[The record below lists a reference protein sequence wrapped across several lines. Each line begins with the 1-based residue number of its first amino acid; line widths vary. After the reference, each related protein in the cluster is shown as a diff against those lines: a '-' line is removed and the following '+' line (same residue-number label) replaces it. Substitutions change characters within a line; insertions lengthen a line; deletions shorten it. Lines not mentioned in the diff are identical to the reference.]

1 MRRQDMRITRRKKID
16 YGLNEITI
24 GEQPKLTVF
33 PTGDFA
39 GTPCI
44 EIKPGTEIKLT
55 NKELSDHLNTE
66 FPLISRVHL
75 TDDPTLFSDEFWSF
89 IKYDHKYSEKQRL
102 YHITTTGHKYIPK
115 FLYELHNI
123 LIEISNLVE
132 TPPEFISWC
141 NEDDHIKNKVQFNFE
156 TNCVDV
162 DITFVRYE
170 LVKLGTWK
178 HSITILMGKGWK
190 SYADF
195 ADQFVG
201 TIKYPGLKVLPNI
214 QKLLQK
220 IEPV

>member
-1 MRRQDMRITRRKKID
+1 MISRARRKVD
-16 YGLNEITI
+16 YGIRELTI
-24 GEQPKLTVF
+24 GAQLKLSVF

-55 NKELSDHLNTE
+55 NKELSDHLNSE

-75 TDDPTLFSDEFWSF
+75 TDDTTLFSNEMWSF
-89 IKYDHKYSEKQRL
+89 IKYDHKNSEKKRL
-102 YHITTTGHKYIPK
+102 YHISTTGHKYIPK

-123 LIEISNLVE
+123 LIMLNNSIE

-141 NEDDHIKNKVQFNFE
+141 NEDRNLRNKVEFVFE
-156 TNCVDV
+156 VNNNPD

-178 HSITILMGKGWK
+178 HTITILMGNGWK

-214 QKLLQK
+214 QTILQK

>member
-1 MRRQDMRITRRKKID
+1 MRITRRRKLKD

-24 GEQPKLTVF
+24 GEQPKLCVF
-33 PTGDFA
+33 PTGNFA

-44 EIKPGTEIKLT
+44 EIGCGNGIKMT
-55 NKELSDHLNTE
+55 NKELRDHLNTE

-75 TDDPTLFSDEFWSF
+75 TVEDPTLFSEELWSF
-89 IKYDHKYSEKQRL
+89 IKYDHKTNDKQRL

-115 FLYELHNI
+115 FLYELDDI
-123 LIEISNLVE
+123 LIDILPPSKLSE

-141 NEDDHIKNKVQFNFE
+141 NENQNLKNRLQFVFE
-156 TNCVDV
+156 VDCNPE
-162 DITFVRYE
+162 DISFARYE

-178 HSITILMGKGWK
+178 HNITILMGKGWK

-201 TIKYPGLKVLPNI
+201 TIMYPGLKVLPNI
-214 QKLLQK
+214 QTLLQK